1 MATNTN
7 LEKIDGTIAVL
18 EAAESTLSRIDK
30 RYLSRPQ
37 EQTLFYLS
45 LDVTISKLKLK
56 KMLEEIKEEEGRE
69 PWQNSDT

>member
-18 EAAESTLSRIDK
+18 EAAESTLRRIDK

-56 KMLEEIKEEEGRE
+56 KMLEEIKEQEGRE

>member
-7 LEKIDGTIAVL
+7 LEKIDGAIALL
-18 EAAESTLSRIDK
+18 EATESTLKRIDN
-30 RYLSRPQ
+30 RYLSGPQ

-45 LDVTISKLKLK
+45 LDLIISELKLK
-56 KMLEEIKEEEGRE
+56 KMLEEIKEQEGRE

>member
-56 KMLEEIKEEEGRE
+56 KMLEETKEEEGRE

>member
-1 MATNTN
+1 VATNTN

-18 EAAESTLSRIDK
+18 EAAESTLRRIDK

-56 KMLEEIKEEEGRE
+56 KMLEEIKEQEGRE

>member
-69 PWQNSDT
+69 PWQN

>member
-18 EAAESTLSRIDK
+18 DAAESTLRRIDK

-56 KMLEEIKEEEGRE
+56 KMLEEIKEQEGRE

>member
-69 PWQNSDT
+69 PWQKSDT